1 MKIRAFTRY
10 AGAAVAMVAASM
22 FIVPM
27 ASARVHIGVGIFVP
41 GVTVGVGN
49 CWRCGYWAAPPVY
62 YTPAYL
68 APVYYPAP
76 GYYAPPPVYYGY
88 GYSYGYYAP
97 YYPHYYHRDRD
108 RYYDRGYYHGHYHGQ
123 YGRRGGYYD
132 HDHH

>member
-1 MKIRAFTRY
+1 MKVRAFTRY

-27 ASARVHIGVGIFVP
+27 ASAHVHIGVGIFVP

-62 YTPAYL
+62 YTPAYP

-88 GYSYGYYAP
+88 SYGYYAP
-97 YYPHYYHRDRD
+97 YYPHYYHRDR
-108 RYYDRGYYHGHYHGQ
+108 YYGHGYYHGRGYYHG
-123 YGRRGGYYD
+123 GYYH
-132 HDHH
+132 HDRH